1 LLRVNHSQTSVKRA
15 LTSSLPTQVTSLR
28 HGYDIRFPDMGCS
41 GAGRRFGTGA
51 PPLFRRVACAPRLAD
66 AGRAAGGG
74 ARFSAPWRAGGRGRH
89 GRGAFMLRPAACSFH
104 EPSARVLAA
113 FTSVPPEEPPG
124 WDEADA
130 KRLTG
135 NAALGREIGKVSHTV
150 NPTSSADR
158 KNTSGNDGTVAGLFP
173 SGNRG
178 LK

>member
-1 LLRVNHSQTSVKRA
+1 MDMTFDSQTWA
-15 LTSSLPTQVTSLR
+15 AAGLTGDSELGRRLFSGGSPARLDWPTLAARLAAAHAFQR
-28 HGYDIRFPDMGCS
+28 HGGLAGEAGMG
-41 GAGRRFGTGA
+41 G
-51 PPLFRRVACAPRLAD
+51 
-66 AGRAAGGG
+66 
-74 ARFSAPWRAGGRGRH
+74 
-89 GRGAFMLRPAACSFH
+89 GAFMLRPAACSFH

-113 FTSVPPEEPPG
+113 FTSVSPEEPPG